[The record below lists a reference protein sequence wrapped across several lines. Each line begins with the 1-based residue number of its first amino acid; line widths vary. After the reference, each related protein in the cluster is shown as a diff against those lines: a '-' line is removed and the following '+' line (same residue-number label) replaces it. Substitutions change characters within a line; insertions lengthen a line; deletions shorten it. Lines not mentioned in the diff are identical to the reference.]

1 MGQFNKSFFLFVF
14 WSLFC
19 FGLTLSKSLISIG
32 FIGVVIIGILSIKKY
47 NLSSYE
53 KKIGLVLVISFMLTT
68 LSLVYTN
75 NFNTSFDKIIL
86 KLPLLLIPFTVF
98 SFKNMNDNLKQKMII
113 VFNYAMF
120 LPAVVSVYN
129 YLVNKTLFDDLI
141 LQSKPLPVEFGYGLY
156 HIQFSVLL
164 AAAIVL
170 GVIALLQNTIRNNQM
185 TFWFLLVLVGV
196 NIVSLHV
203 LSARTG
209 LLSLYAAAFVVIYQ
223 YFKKIEIKKKVTIS
237 ALVILLPLLFILFS
251 TSLKNRIFNTYEDL
265 KVTMSG
271 KDANDYSMAMRVAA
285 WYNAF
290 DVIKENPLLGV
301 GVGNVETVLKENFE
315 EFNPQITPQNR
326 KNPHNQFIETA
337 VESGVLNGVLLLLF
351 FGLLLLLKFDEQTK
365 LSLRAI
371 GLLFFTACLFESLLE
386 RQSTVVGIVMIVA
399 FILGSNTKT
408 DSENKLLLEV

>member
-32 FIGVVIIGILSIKKY
+32 FIGVVIIGILSFKKY
-47 NLSSYE
+47 NLSSSE
-53 KKIGLVLVISFMLTT
+53 KKIGLVLVISFMLTS

-86 KLPLLLIPFTVF
+86 KLPLLLIPFAVF
-98 SFKNMNDNLKQKMII
+98 SFKNVTENLRHKMIV

-129 YLVNKTLFDDLI
+129 YLINKTLFDDLI

-185 TFWFLLVLVGV
+185 AFWFLLVLVGV

-223 YFKKIEIKKKVTIS
+223 YFKKIELKKKITIS

-265 KVTMSG
+265 KVTVSG

-301 GVGNVETVLKENFE
+301 GVGNVERVLKENFE

-337 VESGVLNGVLLLLF
+337 VESGVLNGVLLLMF
-351 FGLLLLLKFDEQTK
+351 FGLLLFLKFDKQTK
-365 LSLRAI
+365 LSLSAI
-371 GLLFFTACLFESLLE
+371 GILFFTACLFESLLE

-408 DSENKLLLEV
+408 DSENKPLLEL

>member
-32 FIGVVIIGILSIKKY
+32 FIGVVIIGIISFKKY
-47 NLSSYE
+47 NLSSSE
-53 KKIGLVLVISFMLTT
+53 KKIGLVLVISFMLTA
-68 LSLVYTN
+68 LSLIFTN

-86 KLPLLLIPFTVF
+86 KLPLLLIPFAVF
-98 SFKNMNDNLKQKMII
+98 SFKNVTENFRHKMIV

-129 YLVNKTLFDDLI
+129 YLINKTLFDDLI

-185 TFWFLLVLVGV
+185 TFGFLLVLVGV

-237 ALVILLPLLFILFS
+237 ALLILLPLLFILFS

-265 KVTMSG
+265 KVTVSG

-301 GVGNVETVLKENFE
+301 GVGNVDAVLKENFE

-351 FGLLLLLKFDEQTK
+351 FGLLLFLKFDKQTK
-365 LSLRAI
+365 LSLSAI
-371 GLLFFTACLFESLLE
+371 GILFFTACLFESLLE

-408 DSENKLLLEV
+408 DSENKPLLEL

>member
-32 FIGVVIIGILSIKKY
+32 FIGVVIVGIISFKKY
-47 NLSSYE
+47 NLSSSE
-53 KKIGLVLVISFMLTT
+53 KKIGLVLVISFMLTA
-68 LSLVYTN
+68 LSLIFTN

-86 KLPLLLIPFTVF
+86 KLPLLLIPFAVF
-98 SFKNMNDNLKQKMII
+98 SFKNVTENFRHKMIV

-129 YLVNKTLFDDLI
+129 YLINKTLFDDLI

-265 KVTMSG
+265 KVTVSG

-301 GVGNVETVLKENFE
+301 GVGNVDAVLKENFE

-351 FGLLLLLKFDEQTK
+351 FGLLLFLKFDKQTK
-365 LSLRAI
+365 LSLSAI
-371 GLLFFTACLFESLLE
+371 GILFFTACLFESLLE

-408 DSENKLLLEV
+408 DSENKPLLEL

>member
-1 MGQFNKSFFLFVF
+1 LVF
-14 WSLFC
+14 
-19 FGLTLSKSLISIG
+19 I
-32 FIGVVIIGILSIKKY
+32 
-47 NLSSYE
+47 
-53 KKIGLVLVISFMLTT
+53 
-68 LSLVYTN
+68 
-75 NFNTSFDKIIL
+75 
-86 KLPLLLIPFTVF
+86 
-98 SFKNMNDNLKQKMII
+98 
-113 VFNYAMF
+113 
-120 LPAVVSVYN
+120 
-129 YLVNKTLFDDLI
+129 
-141 LQSKPLPVEFGYGLY
+141 
-156 HIQFSVLL
+156 
-164 AAAIVL
+164 
-170 GVIALLQNTIRNNQM
+170 
-185 TFWFLLVLVGV
+185 VLVGV

-223 YFKKIEIKKKVTIS
+223 YFKKIEIKKKITIS

-265 KVTMSG
+265 KVTVSG

-301 GVGNVETVLKENFE
+301 GVGNVDAVLKENFE

-351 FGLLLLLKFDEQTK
+351 FGLLLFLKFDKQTK
-365 LSLRAI
+365 LSLSAI
-371 GLLFFTACLFESLLE
+371 GILFFTACLFESLLE

-408 DSENKLLLEV
+408 DSENKPLLEL

>member
-1 MGQFNKSFFLFVF
+1 
-14 WSLFC
+14 
-19 FGLTLSKSLISIG
+19 
-32 FIGVVIIGILSIKKY
+32 
-47 NLSSYE
+47 
-53 KKIGLVLVISFMLTT
+53 MLTT

>member
-32 FIGVVIIGILSIKKY
+32 FIGVVIIGIISFKKY
-47 NLSSYE
+47 NLSSSE
-53 KKIGLVLVISFMLTT
+53 KKIGLVLVISFILTA
-68 LSLVYTN
+68 LSLIFTN

-86 KLPLLLIPFTVF
+86 KLPLLLIPFAVF
-98 SFKNMNDNLKQKMII
+98 SFKNVTENFRHKMIV

-129 YLVNKTLFDDLI
+129 YLINKTLFDDLI

-265 KVTMSG
+265 KVTVSG

-301 GVGNVETVLKENFE
+301 GVGNVDAVLKENFE

-351 FGLLLLLKFDEQTK
+351 FGLLLFLKFDKQTK
-365 LSLRAI
+365 LSLSAI
-371 GLLFFTACLFESLLE
+371 GILFFTACLFESLLE

-408 DSENKLLLEV
+408 DSENKPLLEL

>member
-32 FIGVVIIGILSIKKY
+32 FMGVVIIGIISFKKY
-47 NLSSYE
+47 NLSSSE
-53 KKIGLVLVISFMLTT
+53 KKIGLVLVISFMLTA
-68 LSLVYTN
+68 LSLIFTN

-86 KLPLLLIPFTVF
+86 KLPLLLIPFAVF
-98 SFKNMNDNLKQKMII
+98 SFKNVTENLRQKMIV

-129 YLVNKTLFDDLI
+129 YLINKTLFDDLI

-170 GVIALLQNTIRNNQM
+170 GVIALLQNTISNNQM

-196 NIVSLHV
+196 NIVSLHL

-223 YFKKIEIKKKVTIS
+223 YFKKIELKKKITIS

-265 KVTMSG
+265 KVTVSG

-301 GVGNVETVLKENFE
+301 GVGNVEAVLKENFE

-337 VESGVLNGVLLLLF
+337 VESGVLNGVLLLVF
-351 FGLLLLLKFDEQTK
+351 FGLLLFLKFDKQTK
-365 LSLRAI
+365 ISLSAI
-371 GLLFFTACLFESLLE
+371 GILFFTACLFESLLE

-408 DSENKLLLEV
+408 DTENKPLLEL

>member
-32 FIGVVIIGILSIKKY
+32 FIGVILIGILSFKKY
-47 NLSSYE
+47 NLSSSE
-53 KKIGLVLVISFMLTT
+53 KKIGLVLVISFMLTA

-86 KLPLLLIPFTVF
+86 KLPLLLIPFAVF
-98 SFKNMNDNLKQKMII
+98 SFKNVTENFRHKMIV

-129 YLVNKTLFDDLI
+129 YLINKTLFDDLI

-265 KVTMSG
+265 KVTVSG

-301 GVGNVETVLKENFE
+301 GVGNVEAVLKENFE

-351 FGLLLLLKFDEQTK
+351 FGLLLFLKFDKQTK
-365 LSLRAI
+365 LSLSAI
-371 GLLFFTACLFESLLE
+371 GILFFTACLFESLLE

-408 DSENKLLLEV
+408 DSENKPLLEL

>member
-32 FIGVVIIGILSIKKY
+32 FIGVVIIGIISFKKY
-47 NLSSYE
+47 NLSSSE
-53 KKIGLVLVISFMLTT
+53 KKIGLVLVISFMLTA
-68 LSLVYTN
+68 LSLIFTN

-86 KLPLLLIPFTVF
+86 KLPLLLIPFAVF
-98 SFKNMNDNLKQKMII
+98 SFKNVTENFRHKMIV

-129 YLVNKTLFDDLI
+129 YLINKTLFDDLI

-265 KVTMSG
+265 KVTVSG

-301 GVGNVETVLKENFE
+301 GVGNVDAVLKENFE

-351 FGLLLLLKFDEQTK
+351 FGLLLFLKFDKQTK
-365 LSLRAI
+365 LSLSAI
-371 GLLFFTACLFESLLE
+371 GILFFTACLFESLLE

-408 DSENKLLLEV
+408 DSENKPLLEL

>member
-1 MGQFNKSFFLFVF
+1 LGQFNKSFFLFVF

-32 FIGVVIIGILSIKKY
+32 FIGVVIIGIISFKKY
-47 NLSSYE
+47 NLSSSE
-53 KKIGLVLVISFMLTT
+53 KKIGLVLVISFMLTA

-86 KLPLLLIPFTVF
+86 KLPLLLIPFAVF
-98 SFKNMNDNLKQKMII
+98 SFKNVTENFRHKMIV

-129 YLVNKTLFDDLI
+129 YLINKTLFDDLI

-170 GVIALLQNTIRNNQM
+170 GVIALLQNTIRNNQIA
-185 TFWFLLVLVGV
+185 FWFLLVLVGV

-237 ALVILLPLLFILFS
+237 ALLILLPLLFILFS

-265 KVTMSG
+265 KVTVSG

-301 GVGNVETVLKENFE
+301 GVGNVEAVLKENFE

-351 FGLLLLLKFDEQTK
+351 FGLLLFLKFDKQTK
-365 LSLRAI
+365 LSLSAI
-371 GLLFFTACLFESLLE
+371 GILFFTACLFESLLE

-408 DSENKLLLEV
+408 DSENKPLLEL